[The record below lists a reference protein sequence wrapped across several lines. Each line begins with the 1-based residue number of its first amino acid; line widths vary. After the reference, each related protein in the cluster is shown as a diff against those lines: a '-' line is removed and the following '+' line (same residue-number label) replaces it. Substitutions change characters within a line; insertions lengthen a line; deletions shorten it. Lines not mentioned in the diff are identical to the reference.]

1 MKRNNSPDYIERR
14 SSARVPVGEEVKIC
28 EGNLFF
34 SGTALN
40 ISDNGMFIGTKKHF
54 PLETV
59 SLIVMNMKD
68 RLFKLPAKIK
78 RSTLETGFYDGIGVE
93 LIDPPRD
100 YLEFLNYW
108 KR

>member
-1 MKRNNSPDYIERR
+1 MKSNKPSDIERR
-14 SSARVPVGEEVKIC
+14 SSERVPVGEEVKIC

-40 ISDNGMFIGTKKHF
+40 ISDNGMFIGTKKRF
-54 PLETV
+54 PRETL
-59 SLIVMNMKD
+59 SLIVMRLKD

-100 YLEFLNYW
+100 YVEFLNSW
-108 KR
+108 KK

>member
-1 MKRNNSPDYIERR
+1 MNRNKPSDIERR
-14 SSARVPVGEEVKIC
+14 SSVRVPVGEDVKIC

-40 ISDNGMFIGTKKHF
+40 ISDRGMFIGTKKSF
-54 PLETV
+54 PLNAI
-59 SLIVMNMKD
+59 SLIVLRIKD
-68 RLFKLPAKIK
+68 RLLKLPAKIK

>member
-1 MKRNNSPDYIERR
+1 MNRNTPSDIERR
-14 SSARVPVGEEVKIC
+14 SSVRVPVGEDVKIC

-40 ISDNGMFIGTKKHF
+40 ISDRGMFIGTKKSF
-54 PLETV
+54 PLNAI
-59 SLIVMNMKD
+59 SLIVMRIKD
-68 RLFKLPAKIK
+68 RLLKLPAKIK

>member
-1 MKRNNSPDYIERR
+1 MKRNEPSDIERR
-14 SSARVPVGEEVKIC
+14 SAVRVPVGEDVKIC

-40 ISDNGMFIGTKKHF
+40 LSEKGMFIGTKKYF
-54 PLETV
+54 RREAI
-59 SLIVMNMKD
+59 SLIVMRLKD

-78 RSTLETGFYDGIGVE
+78 RSTLKTGFYDGIGVE

-100 YLEFLNYW
+100 YIEFLNYW

>member
-1 MKRNNSPDYIERR
+1 MNSNKPSDIERR
-14 SSARVPVGEEVKIC
+14 SSDRVAVGEEVKIC

-40 ISDNGMFIGTKKHF
+40 VSERGMFIGTKKRF
-54 PLETV
+54 PLEAI
-59 SLIVMNMKD
+59 SLIVLRIKN

-100 YLEFLNYW
+100 YQEFLNYW
-108 KR
+108 KK

>member
-1 MKRNNSPDYIERR
+1 MKSNEPSDIERR
-14 SSARVPVGEEVKIC
+14 SAVRVPVGEDVKIC

-40 ISDNGMFIGTKKHF
+40 LSEKGMFIGTKKYF
-54 PLETV
+54 RREAI
-59 SLIVMNMKD
+59 SLIVMRLKD

-78 RSTLETGFYDGIGVE
+78 RSTLKTGFYDGIGVE
-93 LIDPPRD
+93 LINPPRD
-100 YLEFLNYW
+100 YIEFLNYW

>member
-1 MKRNNSPDYIERR
+1 MKNNKQSNGERR
-14 SSARVPVGEEVKIC
+14 SSERVPVGEEVKIC

-40 ISDNGMFIGTKKHF
+40 ISDKGMFIGTKKHF
-54 PLETV
+54 ALNAI
-59 SLIVMNMKD
+59 SLIVLRIKD
-68 RLFKLPAKIK
+68 RLFKLPARIK
-78 RSTLETGFYDGIGVE
+78 RSTLKTGFYDGIGVE

-100 YLEFLNYW
+100 YLEFLDYW